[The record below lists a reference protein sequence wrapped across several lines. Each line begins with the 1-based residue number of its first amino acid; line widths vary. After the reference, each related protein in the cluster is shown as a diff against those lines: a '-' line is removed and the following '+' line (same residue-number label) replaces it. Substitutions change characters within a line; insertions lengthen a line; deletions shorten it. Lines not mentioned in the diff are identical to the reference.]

1 MDIRRSEKIFR
12 ARCRKGGM
20 RFGKMVGVVVYLYVR
35 ITPEGSLNLA
45 LSRRP
50 PPRRTRSN
58 TCWEK
63 LSFER
68 SAGDDTRTM
77 IYRPLRRDRL

>member
-50 PPRRTRSN
+50 PPAVPAATHAGKNS
-58 TCWEK
+58 
-63 LSFER
+63 LSK
-68 SAGDDTRTM
+68 GVLVM
-77 IYRPLRRDRL
+77 ILEP